1 MPSPFRPPS
10 PAEDL
15 PPYYNDLGDENIQH
29 SFRNFDT
36 PATFDAFD
44 RQTRNPLS
52 KNFCLDF
59 GEHDAYCAFDLS
71 ASSYAKL
78 LAAPRPAAL
87 HTRWINVWMPYAQR
101 DLLGVL
107 GRCFDFTP
115 RLLGMMGSEP
125 EGSRR
130 ERSDKSNDSG
140 EWSEKMDEES
150 VGRSEIMEETM
161 RDGVGGL
168 GHWRIVEDVWHW
180 STVDWGRRCEFDHFL
195 LLFAFLVLIW
205 REVTC

>member
-1 MPSPFRPPS
+1 MSSPFRPPS

-15 PPYYNDLGDENIQH
+15 PRYYNDLADESIQY

-44 RQTRNPLS
+44 QQTRNPYS

-59 GEHDAYCAFDLS
+59 GEHNAYCAFDLPATS
-71 ASSYAKL
+71 FAKL
-78 LAAPRPAAL
+78 LAAPRPAGL
-87 HTRWINVWMPYAQR
+87 HTRWINVWMPHTQR
-101 DLLGVL
+101 DVLSVL

-125 EGSRR
+125 EVHREKTKSP
-130 ERSDKSNDSG
+130 ERSE

-180 STVDWGRRCEFDHFL
+180 STVDWGRRCGFL
-195 LLFAFLVLIW
+195 SREGRFGLLTVK
-205 REVTC
+205 